1 LKAIEKVSVIDLVVK
16 EIREMCLSSEIAVG
30 EKLPTEKKLG
40 ETLNVGRSTVRE
52 ALRILQA
59 MGLIEMRPGRGAFL
73 KSKNLGDSSTITK
86 WFREHEIQ
94 LRDFMEVRMALE
106 PLAVKLAIERGTEA
120 ELTEIA
126 EIFKTFEQ
134 AQENKDVIN
143 LAISDEAFHNAI
155 VKATHNKLL
164 IIINQNIAD
173 AFAEYRTKSF
183 ASEKTASH
191 ALEPHRAIL
200 SALQKRDVEEAMKRV
215 RRHLEISLKDVE
227 QVVSEEA

>member
-1 LKAIEKVSVIDLVVK
+1 MKAIEKVSVIDLVVK
-16 EIREMCLSSEIAVG
+16 EIREMCLSDEIAIG

-59 MGLIEMRPGRGAFL
+59 MGILEMRQGKGAFL
-73 KSKNLGDSSTITK
+73 KSKNLGDASAITK

-94 LRDFMEVRMALE
+94 LRDFMEVRMTLE
-106 PLAVKLAIERGTEA
+106 PLAVKLAIERGTET
-120 ELTEIA
+120 ELTEVA
-126 EIFKTFEQ
+126 EIQKTFEQ

-164 IIINQNIAD
+164 IIINQNIAN

-183 ASEKTASH
+183 ASKKTASH

-200 SALQKRDVEEAMKRV
+200 SALQRRDVEDAMQQV
-215 RRHLEISLKDVE
+215 RRHLEISLKDIE
-227 QVVSEEA
+227 QVVSEDA

>member
-1 LKAIEKVSVIDLVVK
+1 LKAIEKVSIIDLVVK
-16 EIREMCLSSEIAVG
+16 EIQDLCLSDEIAVG
-30 EKLPTEKKLG
+30 EKLPTEKQLC

-59 MGLIEMRPGRGAFL
+59 MGLIETRPGRGAFL
-73 KSKNLGDSSTITK
+73 KSKDLGDSTSITK

-94 LRDFMEVRMALE
+94 LREFMEVRMALE
-106 PLAVKLAIERGTEA
+106 PLAVKLAIERGTES
-120 ELTEIA
+120 EFTEIA
-126 EIFKTFEQ
+126 EIFKSFEK
-134 AQENKDVIN
+134 AQEKRDVIN

-155 VKATHNKLL
+155 VKATHNQLL
-164 IIINQNIAD
+164 IIINQNIAN

-183 ASEKTASH
+183 AAEKTANH

-200 SALQKRDVEEAMKRV
+200 SALQKRDVAEAKKQM

-227 QVVSEEA
+227 QVVSDEA

>member
-1 LKAIEKVSVIDLVVK
+1 LKAIEKVSIIDLVVK
-16 EIREMCLSSEIAVG
+16 EIQEMCLSDEIAVG

-52 ALRILQA
+52 AIRILQA
-59 MGLIEMRPGRGAFL
+59 TGLVEMKPGRGAFL
-73 KSKNLGDSSTITK
+73 KSKTLNDPSTISK
-86 WFREHEIQ
+86 WFREHEFQ

-106 PLAVKLAIERGTEA
+106 PLAVKLAIQRGTEA

-143 LAISDEAFHNAI
+143 LAISDEAFHSAI

-183 ASEKTASH
+183 ASKNTANH

-200 SALQKRDVEEAMKRV
+200 AALQKRDGAQAMEQA
-215 RRHLEISLKDVE
+215 RRHLEISLRDIE
-227 QVVSEEA
+227 QVVREEL